1 MSRLRSTR
9 AAVICTLLALAAAC
23 SDSSAPVDPSTIELR
38 PPPTGAAFPGANGQ
52 ASFENEGGE
61 RELEIQ
67 VQDVPAGTALV
78 FFLDNAQIA
87 TQTADVNGGAR
98 INLNSDAGATV
109 PTSVAGKVVSVRTAA
124 GVIVVTGTF

>member
-1 MSRLRSTR
+1 M
-9 AAVICTLLALAAAC
+9 VLALAAC
-23 SDSSAPVDPSTIELR
+23 SDSSGPANPRTIELR
-38 PPPTGAAFPGANGQ
+38 PPTTGAAFAGANGT

-67 VQDVPAGTALV
+67 IEDVPPGTALV
-78 FFLDNAQIA
+78 FFFDNAQIA
-87 TQTADVNGGAR
+87 TQTADVNGSAR

-124 GVIVVTGTF
+124 GVVVVTGTF